1 MFGQLFRNIAIAQAA
16 HDFFS
21 HFGVNRLHFR
31 INLLPKSRHG
41 ILFIGMTSDFANQIF
56 NRALRRAE
64 FVKFRDFKL
73 FEQKMLLDSLNVRRH
88 FYSAVRI
95 VSVRIRENQF
105 FSWRKECQIIQQRF
119 RQHAFFRSLIK
130 HLILRKK
137 RIFKHQT
144 AIAVRKQRLVLNPV
158 RHDQI
163 G

>member
-1 MFGQLFRNIAIAQAA
+1 
-16 HDFFS
+16 
-21 HFGVNRLHFR
+21 
-31 INLLPKSRHG
+31 
-41 ILFIGMTSDFANQIF
+41 
-56 NRALRRAE
+56 
-64 FVKFRDFKL
+64 
-73 FEQKMLLDSLNVRRH
+73 MLLDSLNVRRH

-105 FSWRKECQIIQQRF
+105 FSRGKECQIIQKRF